1 MTLSIAAVLPRY
13 GADLGGGAEALVR
26 SLLLKLAA
34 REGERAR
41 IEVWTTCARDHRT
54 WANELPA
61 GRTIED
67 GIAVHR
73 FPVDPRSVD
82 IFLTAELG
90 MQAGKK
96 LTVPEQLDW
105 LAHSVN
111 SRGLYSHLSR
121 EGRAFD
127 AILFAPYL
135 FATTFWGA
143 LIHPDRSILIPCL
156 HNEHYAYLEVI
167 RHLFRSVRGLIF
179 NAEPERQLAAELYG
193 IESIAGRDAV
203 VGMGFDP
210 VEPLLTQQRRRAPYL
225 LYSGRKEEGKNL
237 HKLIAW
243 FSAGRARFPELEL
256 VLIGAGEIGFLKE
269 LPAGVTDLGFVSALE
284 RDELMADAVA
294 LCQPSTNESFSIVL
308 MEAWQRETP
317 VLVHAQ
323 CDVTRFH
330 AVQSGGG
337 LYFANGDEFVA
348 VVEQL
353 LRNPQLR
360 NSLGQG
366 GRRYVESVYSWSAVL
381 ERLDAAFA
389 KFGIGEQMA
398 TALSTEIELEQ

>member
-1 MTLSIAAVLPRY
+1 MSLSIAAVLPRY

-26 SLLLKLAA
+26 SLLLKLAE
-34 REGERAR
+34 REGANAQ

-61 GRTIED
+61 GRTVED

-96 LTVPEQLDW
+96 LTVTEQLDW

-111 SRGLYSHLSR
+111 SRGLYSHLAR
-121 EGRAFD
+121 EGKRFD

-143 LIHPDRSILIPCL
+143 LIHPDRSVLIPCL
-156 HNEHYAYLEVI
+156 HNEHYAYLEVV

-193 IESIAGRDAV
+193 VDSIAGRDAV

-210 VEPLLTQQRRRAPYL
+210 VGSLAPGVARGPYL

-256 VLIGAGEIGFLKE
+256 ILIGAGDIGFLKE
-269 LPAGVTDLGFVSALE
+269 LPPGVIDLGFVSATE
-284 RDELMADAVA
+284 RDQLMAGALA

-337 LYFANGDEFVA
+337 LYFANAEEFIA

-353 LRNPQLR
+353 RKSPSLREA
-360 NSLGQG
+360 LGAG
-366 GRRYVESVYSWSAVL
+366 GKRYVESVYSWPAVL
-381 ERLDAAFA
+381 SRLDAAFA
-389 KFGIGEQMA
+389 KFQIG
-398 TALSTEIELEQ
+398 TRKDLSSERAIEA